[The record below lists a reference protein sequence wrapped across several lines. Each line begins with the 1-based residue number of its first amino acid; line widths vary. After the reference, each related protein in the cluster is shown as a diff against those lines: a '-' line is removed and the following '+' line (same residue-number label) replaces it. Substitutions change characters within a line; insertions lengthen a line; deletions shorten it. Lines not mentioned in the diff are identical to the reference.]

1 MRSRPWRPCPDM
13 QSQPPSTV
21 VDAVLRRRTA
31 THRGHPVDYDIPV
44 SAYPCDSGR
53 MLVISPGSGELKDG
67 RNDRWR
73 NLAMHLREVGL
84 CATVTY
90 NAPRP
95 DFQVQLEW
103 EAYSYRGASWNRIL
117 MESACHATDWALERA
132 ADLCGTE
139 NPEICMVGFS
149 SGGSAVGAVAH
160 RYPQVKQL
168 LLLSTYDSV
177 GDPFYEGVSFFT
189 GDIFMGYGSQDPPA
203 GMLAYVIS
211 VGPLSARSMVGR
223 PVPDCDHRFSGE
235 RNSRALVKAVYW
247 ALGHDDTF
255 PDPTGAPRLYE

>member
-1 MRSRPWRPCPDM
+1 MPD
-13 QSQPPSTV
+13 QPRDSL
-21 VDAVLRRRTA
+21 DDVLRRRTA
-31 THRGHPVDYDIPV
+31 TPRGHPVDYEIPV

-53 MLVISPGSGELKDG
+53 MLLISPGSGELKDG

-73 NLAMHLREVGL
+73 KLALHLQELGL

-117 MESACHATDWALERA
+117 IESASHAAEWALERA
-132 ADLCGTE
+132 TELCGSAE
-139 NPEICMVGFS
+139 PEVCMAGFS

-160 RYPQVKQL
+160 RYPQVQQL

-177 GDPFYEGVSFFT
+177 GDPFYEGVSRFT
-189 GDIFMGYGSQDPPA
+189 GDIFMGYGGQDPPA
-203 GMLAYVIS
+203 GMLAYIVS
-211 VGPLSARSMVGR
+211 VGPLAARSMVGR
-223 PVPDCDHRFSGE
+223 PVPGCDHRFSGAD
-235 RNSRALVKAVYW
+235 NSRALVKAVYW

-255 PDPTGAPRLYE
+255 PDPTGAPQLYE

>member
-1 MRSRPWRPCPDM
+1 MTEASPQVID
-13 QSQPPSTV
+13 TV
-21 VDAVLRRRTA
+21 LDRRTA
-31 THRGHPVDYDIPV
+31 TPSGQPVEYEIPV
-44 SAYPCDSGR
+44 SAYPCASGR

-67 RNDRWR
+67 RHERWR
-73 NLAMHLREVGL
+73 KLALHLRDLGL

-103 EAYSYRGASWNRIL
+103 EPYSYQGASWNGIL
-117 MESACHATDWALERA
+117 MESACHVTEWALGLSQE
-132 ADLCGTE
+132 LCGTDS
-139 NPEICMVGFS
+139 PEICMAGFS

-160 RYPQVKQL
+160 LYPQTRQL

-177 GDPFYEGVSFFT
+177 GDPFYEGISLFP

-203 GMLAYVIS
+203 GMLAYLVS
-211 VGPLSARSMVGR
+211 VGPLAARSMVGR
-223 PVPDCDHRFSGE
+223 PVPDCDHRFSGAD
-235 RNSRALVKAVYW
+235 NSRALVKAVYW

-255 PDPTGAPRLYE
+255 PNPDGAPQLYE